1 MSCDAKNLAVLI
13 KTIRR
18 TENMSLRKFGD
29 KVGLSHAYINK
40 LENDIDGEKRMTLT
54 IATLVKI
61 SKALEIP
68 LDEFLYMCG
77 YLNINTAQKR
87 NDVACIVT
95 GVKTIE
101 DILNSN
107 IVALTAKAQELGI
120 SMNMP
125 VKKALE
131 ILAE

>member
-1 MSCDAKNLAVLI
+1 MITKEIKIKN
-13 KTIRR
+13 TIFKGI
-18 TENMSLRKFGD
+18 ELELSKESSLLVITGD
-29 KVGLSHAYINK
+29 KGYI
-40 LENDIDGEKRMTLT
+40 
-54 IATLVKI
+54 
-61 SKALEIP
+61 
-68 LDEFLYMCG
+68 MCG

-101 DILNSN
+101 DMLNSN
-107 IVALTAKAQELGI
+107 VVALTAKAQELGI

>member
-1 MSCDAKNLAVLI
+1 MVTKEIKVKNTVFKGIELDLCDETKLLVI
-13 KTIRR
+13 TGK
-18 TENMSLRKFGD
+18 KG
-29 KVGLSHAYINK
+29 YI
-40 LENDIDGEKRMTLT
+40 
-54 IATLVKI
+54 
-61 SKALEIP
+61 
-68 LDEFLYMCG
+68 MCG

-107 IVALTAKAQELGI
+107 VVAITAKAQELGI

-125 VKKALE
+125 IKKVLE

>member
-1 MSCDAKNLAVLI
+1 MVTKEIKVKNTIFKGIELDLCDNAKLLVI
-13 KTIRR
+13 TGQK
-18 TENMSLRKFGD
+18 G
-29 KVGLSHAYINK
+29 YI
-40 LENDIDGEKRMTLT
+40 
-54 IATLVKI
+54 
-61 SKALEIP
+61 
-68 LDEFLYMCG
+68 MCG

-101 DILNSN
+101 DMLNSN

-120 SMNMP
+120 SMNME

>member
-1 MSCDAKNLAVLI
+1 MIQKEIKVKNSVFKGIELDLCDDTKLLVI
-13 KTIRR
+13 TGK
-18 TENMSLRKFGD
+18 KG
-29 KVGLSHAYINK
+29 YI
-40 LENDIDGEKRMTLT
+40 
-54 IATLVKI
+54 
-61 SKALEIP
+61 
-68 LDEFLYMCG
+68 MCG

-101 DILNSN
+101 DILNSD

>member
-1 MSCDAKNLAVLI
+1 MITKEIKIKN
-13 KTIRR
+13 TIFKGIELELSKESNLLVI
-18 TENMSLRKFGD
+18 TGD
-29 KVGLSHAYINK
+29 KGYI
-40 LENDIDGEKRMTLT
+40 
-54 IATLVKI
+54 
-61 SKALEIP
+61 
-68 LDEFLYMCG
+68 MCG

-87 NDVACIVT
+87 DDVACIVT

-101 DILNSN
+101 DILNSK
-107 IVALTAKAQELGI
+107 IVALTAKAQSLGI

>member
-1 MSCDAKNLAVLI
+1 MITKEIKVKNTVFKGIELELSKDTNLLVI
-13 KTIRR
+13 T
-18 TENMSLRKFGD
+18 GD
-29 KVGLSHAYINK
+29 KGYI
-40 LENDIDGEKRMTLT
+40 
-54 IATLVKI
+54 
-61 SKALEIP
+61 
-68 LDEFLYMCG
+68 MCG

-101 DILNSN
+101 DMLNSN
-107 IVALTAKAQELGI
+107 VVALTAKAQELGI

>member
-1 MSCDAKNLAVLI
+1 MVTKEIKVKNTVFKGIELDLCDETKLLVI
-13 KTIRR
+13 TGK
-18 TENMSLRKFGD
+18 KG
-29 KVGLSHAYINK
+29 YI
-40 LENDIDGEKRMTLT
+40 
-54 IATLVKI
+54 
-61 SKALEIP
+61 
-68 LDEFLYMCG
+68 MCG

-107 IVALTAKAQELGI
+107 VVAITAKAQELGI

-125 VKKALE
+125 VKKVLE
-131 ILAE
+131 ILAG

>member
-1 MSCDAKNLAVLI
+1 MITKEIKIKN
-13 KTIRR
+13 TIFKGIEFELSKESNLLVI
-18 TENMSLRKFGD
+18 TGD
-29 KVGLSHAYINK
+29 KGYI
-40 LENDIDGEKRMTLT
+40 
-54 IATLVKI
+54 
-61 SKALEIP
+61 
-68 LDEFLYMCG
+68 MCG

>member
-1 MSCDAKNLAVLI
+1 MITKKKKKKN
-13 KTIRR
+13 TIFKGIELELSKESNLLVI
-18 TENMSLRKFGD
+18 TGD
-29 KVGLSHAYINK
+29 KGYI
-40 LENDIDGEKRMTLT
+40 
-54 IATLVKI
+54 
-61 SKALEIP
+61 
-68 LDEFLYMCG
+68 MCG

>member
-1 MSCDAKNLAVLI
+1 MVTKEIKVKNTVFKGIELDLCDETKLLVI
-13 KTIRR
+13 TGK
-18 TENMSLRKFGD
+18 KG
-29 KVGLSHAYINK
+29 YI
-40 LENDIDGEKRMTLT
+40 
-54 IATLVKI
+54 
-61 SKALEIP
+61 
-68 LDEFLYMCG
+68 MCG

-107 IVALTAKAQELGI
+107 VVAITAKAQELGI

-125 VKKALE
+125 VKEVLE